1 MLGDLIF
8 EATGKVIGT
17 RVLDGN
23 GTMETTLQEQGLLF
37 GSDCTVTITVV
48 NKPGPDGVM
57 YSEGYGVLLTKD
69 GDTATC
75 TLSGITI
82 SKELTSLSSI
92 RGAAFCRTQS
102 QKLARLNSI
111 VCIYEAETNDDVNYS
126 LKSWEWK

>member
-1 MLGDLIF
+1 MLGDLIY

-17 RVLDGN
+17 RVLDEN
-23 GTMETTLQEQGLLF
+23 GTMEITLQEQGMLF
-37 GSDCTVTITVV
+37 GSECTVTLTVV
-48 NKPGPDGVM
+48 SKLGSNGIL

-82 SKELTSLSSI
+82 SKELTSLSCI

-102 QKLARLNSI
+102 QKLARLNSV
-111 VCIYEAETNDDVNYS
+111 VCIYEAETNDDVSYN
-126 LKSWEWK
+126 LKGWEWK